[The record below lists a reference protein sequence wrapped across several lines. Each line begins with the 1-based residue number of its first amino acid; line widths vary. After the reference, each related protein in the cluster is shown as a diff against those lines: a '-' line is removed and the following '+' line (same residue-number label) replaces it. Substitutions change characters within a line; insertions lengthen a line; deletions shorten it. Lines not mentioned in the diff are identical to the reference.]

1 MKKNKSQRPKN
12 GALESGNVTPNNARL
27 EAYIESILQVLKQ
40 KMLESQERKSQLPLF
55 IRSTED
61 IMKIIK
67 AKKDKQRNSVR
78 NQANIAA
85 FFQKRSEMAAR
96 TKKEQTDE
104 SSTEI

>member
-1 MKKNKSQRPKN
+1 MRKNKSQRPKK
-12 GALESGNVTPNNARL
+12 GALESSNETPNNARR
-27 EAYIESILQVLKQ
+27 EAYIESIFQVLKQ

-61 IMKIIK
+61 MMKIIND
-67 AKKDKQRNSVR
+67 KKDKQRHSVR

-96 TKKEQTDE
+96 TKREQTDE

>member
-1 MKKNKSQRPKN
+1 MKNHKAKSQKVRSEKVDDKKYN
-12 GALESGNVTPNNARL
+12 SSKQ

-61 IMKIIK
+61 MMKIIND
-67 AKKDKQRNSVR
+67 KKDKQRHIVR
-78 NQANIAA
+78 NQANITA
-85 FFQKRSEMAAR
+85 FFQKRSEMTAR

>member
-1 MKKNKSQRPKN
+1 MKNHKAKSQKICSDKV
-12 GALESGNVTPNNARL
+12 ADKKPNSSKQ

-61 IMKIIK
+61 MMKIIND
-67 AKKDKQRNSVR
+67 KKDKQRHSVR

-85 FFQKRSEMAAR
+85 FFQKRSEMAAQ
-96 TKKEQTDE
+96 TKKEQTGE